1 MYFTTTILRKS
12 IDKAQLLRYTYIKI
26 KVRYPIKQKRNII
39 YTVNERWLIH
49 IEKNHTQ
56 NNKKWRA
63 NNPQKAKAHSIV
75 NEAIRTAKLV
85 KPSKCSCCNLEK
97 EVQAHHEDYEKP
109 LQIIWLCSTCHS
121 NLHKQ
126 KRIENGFQYKP
137 IKQYVRKG
145 TKYRGGSKPYK
156 KDHRYIQ
163 AIELR
168 QQGKTYQQIADITG
182 ISKSQIYK
190 WLNNPGY
197 K

>member
-1 MYFTTTILRKS
+1 M
-12 IDKAQLLRYTYIKI
+12 
-26 KVRYPIKQKRNII
+26 
-39 YTVNERWLIH
+39 IH

-56 NNKKWRA
+56 NNKKWRE
-63 NNPQKAKAHSIV
+63 NNPQKVKAHSIV
-75 NEAIRTAKLV
+75 NEVIRTGKLV

-97 EVQAHHEDYEKP
+97 EVQ
-109 LQIIWLCSTCHS
+109 
-121 NLHKQ
+121 

-137 IKQYVRKG
+137 VKQYVRKG
-145 TKYRGGSKPYK
+145 YSHKGGTPYK
-156 KDHRYIQ
+156 KDHRYTQ

-190 WLNNPGY
+190 WLNNPDY